1 MTLNKQGKNVS
12 FEIRDFELNKKGE
25 KCMNYSDEAYL
36 KQRRILNPDIF
47 KEMKNLYLKDFYS
60 KRKYIKKKNGYIL
73 SAIDG
78 SKIEIQNTPLNKEIF
93 GSEGNQHKRKIA
105 RALLSGIYDIENHFF
120 LDVEID
126 RIDSNETRLAKKNI
140 EVIQEIIEKNKE
152 IIIFDRGY
160 PSIELFNWLEKQ
172 GKKFVMKLSSNDY
185 IKEKEEMTTE
195 DEFIIIRYTYPRL
208 NKIKKTNPEF
218 YEEIENKIGIE
229 LRITKIEINEKT
241 TEYLISNLDKNEFCK
256 DELKEI
262 YKKRWQIEISYN
274 SIKNKLKIEEFTGN
288 LPQFIYQDIYAQI
301 VVYNQ
306 IQDMLYTGKKEIKS
320 PKGIL

>member
-1 MTLNKQGKNVS
+1 M
-12 FEIRDFELNKKGE
+12 
-25 KCMNYSDEAYL
+25 
-36 KQRRILNPDIF
+36 
-47 KEMKNLYLKDFYS
+47 
-60 KRKYIKKKNGYIL
+60 
-73 SAIDG
+73 
-78 SKIEIQNTPLNKEIF
+78 
-93 GSEGNQHKRKIA
+93 
-105 RALLSGIYDIENHFF
+105 LSGIYNVENHFF

-126 RIDSNETRLAKKNI
+126 RVDSNETRLAKKNI
-140 EVIQEIIEKNKE
+140 EAIQEIIGKNKE

-160 PSIELFNWLEKQ
+160 PLIEIFNWLEKQ
-172 GKKFVMKLSSNDY
+172 GKKFVMRLSSNDY

-218 YEEIENKIGIE
+218 YEEIKNKIGIE

-241 TEYLISNLDKNEFCK
+241 IEYLISNLDKNEFCK

-306 IQDMLYTGKKEIKS
+306 IQDMLYTGRKEIKS
-320 PKGIL
+320 PKGKDYKINEGKAIGIFKEKYIKIMLIKDKRKAIKELDLLEKEIEKYVSIVRKNRKSSVREWSPSNKYRTNYKTSF